1 MHSDVSKF
9 TIVCF
14 LISARKQLPSN
25 NKLLIIRCVHAW
37 ERHRERERE
46 ITIEWPTSSSWV
58 DGPRYTPIAGII
70 MDAACCGWWWS
81 PYFPSARKRK
91 ISISIIIQSI
101 SSLGGKGTKSLK
113 EFNSFHK
120 QLLDKITNKADKYQ
134 LPAKFRSTI
143 LPTECEILVPPQ
155 CLNFPATNYHVRH
168 SLTLSHLT

>member
-1 MHSDVSKF
+1 MC
-9 TIVCF
+9 TCMRE
-14 LISARKQLPSN
+14 AQ
-25 NKLLIIRCVHAW
+25 
-37 ERHRERERE
+37 RERERE
-46 ITIEWPTSSSWV
+46 ITIEWPASSSWV

-101 SSLGGKGTKSLK
+101 SSFGGKGTKSLK
-113 EFNSFHK
+113 NSIVFISNY
-120 QLLDKITNKADKYQ
+120 LDKITNKADKYQ